1 MTQKNKELLIQF
13 GKVVG
18 FGLACFAAVIASAGV
33 WNAVSLKAID
43 GFYGFVA
50 GLNLIVEGFGFY
62 SLYKKLF
69 KEDKDVEENVDKVEN
84 TNTTNTS
91 SKKRNK
97 ARRTKA

>member
-1 MTQKNKELLIQF
+1 MTQENKESLIQY

-18 FGLACFAAVIASAGV
+18 FGLACFAAIITSAGV

-50 GLNLIVEGFGFY
+50 GLNLVVEGFGFY

-69 KEDKDVEENVDKVEN
+69 EEDKDTEKNVDEVEN
-84 TNTTNTS
+84 TNTTTTP
-91 SKKRNK
+91 SKKEKKTRKNK
-97 ARRTKA
+97 K